1 MKDTTGVRFVP
12 SIRGSTRLV
21 LLVGC
26 LLAGGCGGG
35 ARLSLVPID
44 QGRISRTEPFVVE
57 LHAAECYYSIDGE
70 RIRIAIADE
79 NISLIGEW
87 GKQSL
92 VWSIVLDGLPA
103 HNARDYRLDRNS
115 IRGKLRHGP
124 KHVRFAS
131 LSGVLA
137 LWLDGENRIKGRLRA
152 FAKQQHFNVLLGW
165 TGDRQVLLL
174 GDFVAVR
181 NCEHTEEIV
190 RSSETDGLAR
200 TARTGDYGK
209 PRAVTGPPVRSAD
222 DSRF

>member
-92 VWSIVLDGLPA
+92 VWLIVLDGLPA
-103 HNARDYRLDRNS
+103 HNARDFLPFLVESGPLTMNGGKLGHAVLVAIRGVAHHRTPGMLHLRPISSYDAHPVRVEKEDARNQPLLKHETELACVTPLRTPDAPSCGNS
-115 IRGKLRHGP
+115 IG
-124 KHVRFAS
+124 
-131 LSGVLA
+131 
-137 LWLDGENRIKGRLRA
+137 
-152 FAKQQHFNVLLGW
+152 
-165 TGDRQVLLL
+165 
-174 GDFVAVR
+174 
-181 NCEHTEEIV
+181 
-190 RSSETDGLAR
+190 
-200 TARTGDYGK
+200 
-209 PRAVTGPPVRSAD
+209 
-222 DSRF
+222 